1 MVTRRALLA
10 LALLLRASAAS
21 AQASED
27 APAKQYFEAGLEQLR
42 AQQWSAAEAQFRSS
56 LALVPRASTEYDLA
70 FVLFKQGKLRESAE
84 HLRRLLDP
92 QQYADDAR
100 YAPAAKALLAEVVA
114 QQPTLQ
120 LEIAPPHAQLR
131 VDGELITGSG
141 SPRTLALDPGVH
153 RIELSA
159 NGFVARSLNI
169 SASAQTHDQREIALA
184 PETPARSAPAPA
196 LAATPTPPAPVDSWS
211 AAYGPW
217 IVIGVGAALLVSA
230 GITGIMAEHADAN
243 FTHQCPSHH
252 DCDPQ
257 LKSLQNQV
265 AALGLASDVL
275 LAAGAAITVGGVALR
290 LTIDP
295 AGRDEQRGV
304 ALRTVATLR
313 Y

>member
-1 MVTRRALLA
+1 MVTRGALL
-10 LALLLRASAAS
+10 LGLSLLLRASAAS
-21 AQASED
+21 AQAIED
-27 APAKQYFEAGLEQLR
+27 EPAKLHFEAGLEQLR
-42 AQQWSAAEAQFRSS
+42 AQQWPLAEAQFRSS

-84 HLRRLLDP
+84 HLRRLLDA

-120 LEIAPPHAQLR
+120 LAIDPPHAQLR
-131 VDGELITGSG
+131 VDSELIAGSG

-159 NGFVARSLNI
+159 DGFVAQSLDIN
-169 SASAQTHDQREIALA
+169 ADAQTHKQREIALA
-184 PETPARSAPAPA
+184 PEAPARSAAAPA
-196 LAATPTPPAPVDSWS
+196 LAATPAPPAPVDSWS
-211 AAYGPW
+211 AYGPW

-257 LKSLQNQV
+257 LKSQRDQV
-265 AALGLASDVL
+265 AALGHATDVL
-275 LAAGAAITVGGVALR
+275 LAAGVAITVGGVALR